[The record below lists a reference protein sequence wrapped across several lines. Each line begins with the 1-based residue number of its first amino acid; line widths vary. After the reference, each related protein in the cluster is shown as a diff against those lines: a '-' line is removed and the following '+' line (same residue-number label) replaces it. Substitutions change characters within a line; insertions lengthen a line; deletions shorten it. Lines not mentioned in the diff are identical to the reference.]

1 MMSSGSGKAPT
12 TKSGENNGRR
22 QQSHRS
28 HPTTKSNGTTKGD
41 RSQPTTDINGS
52 QATKTVGRLPEMM
65 RFQDPRG
72 HGSLL
77 RFQEPCRSIVL
88 AAGHHARI
96 PKKQRT
102 QHAHLTCAAP
112 AALNIDVASKC
123 SATLTVRHRTDRATA
138 SAAWL
143 RETIISLKGAAH
155 NNASF
160 QMTTKK
166 MCASPV
172 IALILLRRSAI
183 AVTLAAIAI
192 AFILRWRSNRCRV
205 DAIALL

>member
-1 MMSSGSGKAPT
+1 MMMSSGSGKAPT

-41 RSQPTTDINGS
+41 RSQPTTKRNGGEATTDINGS

-77 RFQEPCRSIVL
+77 RFQEPCRSSVL

-102 QHAHLTCAAP
+102 HHAHLTCAAP

-138 SAAWL
+138 SAAWN
-143 RETIISLKGAAH
+143 RETII
-155 NNASF
+155 
-160 QMTTKK
+160 
-166 MCASPV
+166 
-172 IALILLRRSAI
+172 
-183 AVTLAAIAI
+183 
-192 AFILRWRSNRCRV
+192 
-205 DAIALL
+205 